1 MEASLTRKRLPERIL
16 SPIADVR
23 EGELSG
29 VLLQALNL
37 FLVLAAYY
45 MLKTVRESLI
55 LTEGGAAIK
64 AYSAAGQALMLL
76 ALVPAFGA
84 FASRVNRSQLIRW
97 VTVFFVSNIV
107 VFWAISRFG
116 IHVGVAYFLWVGIF
130 NVMVISQFWAFAND
144 VYTPDQG
151 KRLFPLIGLG
161 SSLGAWLGSVYAG
174 DLVRVTG
181 PYPLMLVAGAVLFV
195 CVAVTTLAER
205 HQRHGQPAA
214 RVAEAEQPLDKVGG
228 FALLRRHRYLKL
240 IAVMIVLLNL
250 VNTSGE
256 YFLGRFVVDESIR
269 IHGSDPS
276 SLDVRQQFVG
286 GVYGSFFASV
296 NLVGFLLQMFA
307 VSRIFKYL
315 GVERALFI
323 HPLVAIGGYLVMLR
337 GPSLGTITTFKVLD
351 NSLDYSLGNTA
362 KQALWLPTTREA
374 KYKAKQVVDSFFMR
388 AGDVFSAGLVFVG
401 ERLALTV
408 SAFAGVNL
416 GLTLAWLAVVAALNP
431 TYRTQLRAMRT
442 PAPAT
447 KLAS

>member
-1 MEASLTRKRLPERIL
+1 MAASDTPKRLPERIL

-23 EGELSG
+23 EGELTG
-29 VLLQALNL
+29 ALLQGLNL

-97 VTVFFVSNIV
+97 VTLFFVSNIV
-107 VFWAISRFG
+107 VFWAISRLG

-144 VYTPDQG
+144 VYTADQG

-181 PYPLMLVAGAVLFV
+181 PYPLMLVAAAVLV
-195 CVAVTTLAER
+195 ACVGVTALAER
-205 HQRHGQPAA
+205 HQRHAQPAA
-214 RVAEAEQPLDKVGG
+214 RAAEAEQPLDKVGG
-228 FALLRRHRYLKL
+228 FTLLRRHRYLKL
-240 IAVMIVLLNL
+240 IALMIVLLNL

-256 YFLGRFVVDESIR
+256 YLLGRFVVDESIR

-307 VSRIFKYL
+307 VSRIFKHL

-323 HPLVAIGGYLVMLR
+323 HPLVAFGGYLMMLR
-337 GPSLGTITTFKVLD
+337 GPSLSTITSFKVLD

-362 KQALWLPTTREA
+362 KQALWLPTSREA

-388 AGDVFSAGLVFVG
+388 AGDVLSAGVVFVG

-431 TYRTQLRAMRT
+431 TYRAQVRAVST
-442 PAPAT
+442 PVTAT

>member
-1 MEASLTRKRLPERIL
+1 VSASDIRKRLPERIL

-23 EGELSG
+23 EGELGG
-29 VLLQALNL
+29 VLLQALNM

-55 LTEGGAAIK
+55 LTEGGAAVK
-64 AYSAAGQALMLL
+64 AYSAAGQAVMLL

-84 FASRVNRSQLIRW
+84 FASRVKRSQLIRW

-107 VFWAISRFG
+107 VFWAVSRFG
-116 IHVGVAYFLWVGIF
+116 VHVGVPYFLWVGIF

-151 KRLFPLIGLG
+151 KRLFPLIGVG

-174 DLVRVTG
+174 GLVRVTG
-181 PYPLMLVAGAVLFV
+181 PYPLMLVAGAVLVV
-195 CVAVTTLAER
+195 CVGLTAIAER
-205 HQRHGQPAA
+205 YQRRGQSAA
-214 RVAEAEQPLDKVGG
+214 RVAEAEQPLEKVGG
-228 FALLRRHRYLKL
+228 FTLVRRQRYLTL
-240 IAVMIVLLNL
+240 IALMIVLLNL
-250 VNTSGE
+250 ANASGE
-256 YFLGRFVVDESIR
+256 YLLGRYVVDESIR
-269 IHGSDPS
+269 VHGSDPS
-276 SLDVRQQFVG
+276 SLEVRQQFVG
-286 GVYGSFFASV
+286 GVYGTFFASV
-296 NLVGFLLQMFA
+296 NLIGFLMQMFA
-307 VSRIFKYL
+307 VSRIFKHL

-323 HPLVAIGGYLVMLR
+323 HPLVALGGYLAMVR
-337 GPSLGTITTFKVLD
+337 APSLGTITSFKVLD

-362 KQALWLPTTREA
+362 KQALWLPTSREA

-388 AGDVFSAGLVFVG
+388 AGDVLSAGLVFVG

-416 GLTLAWLAVVAALNP
+416 GLALAWLAVVAALNP
-431 TYRTQLRAMRT
+431 SYRAQLRAMRAKVPT
-442 PAPAT
+442 T